1 MANGTHIIYVAPSN
15 STQKDIA
22 DYVCNGTNDSQQIN
36 AAITAAKTGAEIIL
50 LDGKF
55 NITEKIIVNKG
66 DLVIRGIGHNKTVV
80 EQVELNGST
89 SAIIF
94 DISADNVR
102 IEDMMLVDVD
112 VDYPQFIIRSSDTS
126 NECIYERIF
135 FILKSTKTN
144 INAYVDL
151 GGLANKIINCR
162 VYNYRNIP
170 EKDTINIVGSKS
182 TVVGMLNTGNG
193 PVRINF
199 SNTSYNLFGND
210 NTEIYVNG
218 VKQ

>member
-182 TVVGMLNTGNG
+182 TIVGMLNTGNG